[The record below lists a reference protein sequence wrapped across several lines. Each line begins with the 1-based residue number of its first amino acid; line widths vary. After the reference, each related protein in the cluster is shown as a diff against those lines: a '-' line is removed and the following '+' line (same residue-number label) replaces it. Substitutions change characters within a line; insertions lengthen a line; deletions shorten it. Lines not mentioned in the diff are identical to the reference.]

1 MELNLRKI
9 AKAWFTAANPTTE
22 QKELAE
28 RRMDICNSCD
38 KKKALA
44 NMVIVCSDCGCP
56 LSKKIFTM
64 ENDSCPLHKWRE
76 VESEYFKSK
85 TKKSLI

>member
-1 MELNLRKI
+1 MEINLRKI
-9 AKAWFTAANPTTE
+9 AKAWFTAANPTPQ

-38 KKKALA
+38 KKKGIADL
-44 NMVIVCSDCGCP
+44 VVVCSECGCP

-64 ENDSCPLHKWRE
+64 ENDACPLHKWLE
-76 VESEYFKSK
+76 VEKDYFKSK
-85 TKKSLI
+85 TQKSII